1 MRNMI
6 SATVITRNE
15 ADNIE
20 NCLRTLD
27 WVDEIIVVDQ
37 FSTDE
42 TAQIAKG
49 FGAQVFEERWKG
61 FAQQKNSAI
70 EKASGR
76 WILSIDADERLT
88 PQLRQEIVE
97 VVSLETNINGYYIA
111 RRNYFCGRWIRHGG
125 WYPDYNLR
133 LFRKGFGE
141 FQERTVHEKVMVE
154 GAVGYLK
161 NALEHYTYSSV
172 SEYIVR
178 MEKYSRLAAM
188 QIHQEN
194 RWSRWHNLSL
204 RPIFTFLNMYL
215 LRMGFLDG
223 SKGFFL
229 AVSYAYYTFL
239 KYYRFYEKDFDSQI
253 PTQPTFQDR
262 TKQNG

>member
-1 MRNMI
+1 MI

-20 NCLRTLD
+20 DCLRSLE

-37 FSTDE
+37 FSTDG
-42 TAQIAKG
+42 TADIARG
-49 FGAQVFEERWKG
+49 LGAQVFEEPWKG

-88 PQLRQEIVE
+88 TQLRREIEE
-97 VVSLETNINGYYIA
+97 VVSCETNINGYYIA

-133 LFRKGFGE
+133 FFRKGFGQ
-141 FQERTVHEKVMVE
+141 FQERMVHEKVMVE

-161 NALEHYTYSSV
+161 NALEHYTYNSV

-178 MEKYSRLAAM
+178 MEKYSTLAAM
-188 QIHQEN
+188 EIRKEG

-204 RPIFTFLNMYL
+204 RPLFTFLNIYL

-239 KYYRFYEKDFDSQI
+239 KYYRFHEKDFDSQMS
-253 PTQPTFQDR
+253 R
-262 TKQNG
+262 